1 MTRALLIASG
11 LVLAGAALA
20 QEPAQRGRAVL
31 EDHCESCHAIGKTG
45 ASPHPTAPAF
55 RTLCRSFDLDEF
67 TQKLQSGLA
76 SGHPDMPEFKF
87 SEDDARAV
95 TAYLRS
101 IQE

>member
-1 MTRALLIASG
+1 MKALLTVLS
-11 LVLAGAALA
+11 LVFATVALA
-20 QEPAQRGRAVL
+20 QEPARRGRTLLDENCAR
-31 EDHCESCHAIGKTG
+31 CHAIEKIGN
-45 ASPHPTAPAF
+45 SPNPAAPAF
-55 RTLCRSFDLDEF
+55 RTLGGSFNLDQF
-67 TQKLQSGLA
+67 SQQLTRGLA